1 MQAELNVKIENTE
14 MAVNEKLKVHK
25 KFINDIENK
34 VKAKADLQK
43 LETMNTDLN
52 DLKSSIEQQF
62 TATSRMQG
70 NLEIRIKDITT
81 KIVTKIFV

>member
-1 MQAELNVKIENTE
+1 

-43 LETMNTDLN
+43 LDTLNNDLN
-52 DLKSSIEQQF
+52 DLKSSIE
-62 TATSRMQG
+62 
-70 NLEIRIKDITT
+70 
-81 KIVTKIFV
+81 